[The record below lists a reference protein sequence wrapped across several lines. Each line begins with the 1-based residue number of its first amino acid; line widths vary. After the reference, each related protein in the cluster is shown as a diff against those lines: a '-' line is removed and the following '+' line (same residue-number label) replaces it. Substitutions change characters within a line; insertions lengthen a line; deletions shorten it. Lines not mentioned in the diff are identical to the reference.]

1 MPIWVFVLLH
11 VSHFYERLFGDGETD
26 FCPQLL
32 KFQTMVCCLHSFG
45 QNIVVEGPCSGRAA
59 HLLMGRKQRDKLQS
73 LVTCRSLV
81 RPCPPKGSPISQQ
94 HHTRNQAFNTQAFGV
109 HSKLKSQQSSCI
121 EANGRFRAW
130 DGRHGSVKLL
140 DKRGF
145 DVVRIF

>member
-59 HLLMGRKQRDKLQS
+59 HLLMGRKQYFFFIRSEPS
-73 LVTCRSLV
+73 LWGAAAHIQG
-81 RPCPPKGSPISQQ
+81 GSYPIS
-94 HHTRNQAFNTQAFGV
+94 
-109 HSKLKSQQSSCI
+109 
-121 EANGRFRAW
+121 
-130 DGRHGSVKLL
+130 
-140 DKRGF
+140 
-145 DVVRIF
+145 